1 MQIHREFL
9 DNSRFRCRVVSDA
22 TFVRPR
28 EPSPEATGTRE
39 MAHRLPLLYPLV
51 IALLSLP
58 CTHARADIGFA
69 QAAAIARAS
78 NPNRPLVNLRVR
90 GSGADRR
97 YQATCVNQQLT
108 VLFGM
113 DIDAE
118 TGAIDGIENDPVL
131 PDEEPSLRA
140 ILERLAFCQ
149 VDFAQAVALASVS
162 AGDSAPTITR
172 CDLSSDLF
180 MLTYDLR
187 YDDGLRLEVD
197 AISGQVVPHTEDATP
212 GNALSTAAYEAA
224 VDEAMAI
231 AAAYGGAQWRLFS
244 CETAETPDG
253 IAMGFMF
260 LDPLF
265 GQVLQVDMLGKVTQV
280 VDFPPVG
287 TLFEN
292 VQAIRA
298 RLPQIVVTAPQFL
311 ARIEPS
317 FPGCRISAIDL
328 QVQDNNGT
336 VRTRWSASILTALNQ
351 QLEFSIDATV
361 PAQLALGVA
370 AVPQPRR
377 IGDLDRDG
385 HVGSDDLVELVSTL
399 DSHYP
404 PNDLDQDGWV
414 TMRDLAILLGN
425 WG

>member
-1 MQIHREFL
+1 M
-9 DNSRFRCRVVSDA
+9 C
-22 TFVRPR
+22 
-28 EPSPEATGTRE
+28 E
-39 MAHRLPLLYPLV
+39 MASRLPFLSLFAV
-51 IALLSLP
+51 VLLSLP
-58 CTHARADIGFA
+58 CAHARADIGFT
-69 QAAAIARAS
+69 QAAAIARAA
-78 NPNRPLVNLRVR
+78 NPNRPLVSLRVE
-90 GSGADRR
+90 GVGVDRR

-118 TGAIDGIENDPVL
+118 TGVIGDIENDPVL
-131 PDEEPSLRA
+131 PDEEPAFRA
-140 ILERLAFCQ
+140 ILERLSFCE
-149 VDFAQAVALASVS
+149 VDFGQAVALASVP
-162 AGDSAPTITR
+162 AGSSAPTIAR

-180 MLTYDLR
+180 MLTYDVR
-187 YDDGLRLEVD
+187 YEDGLRLEVD
-197 AISGQVVPHTEDATP
+197 AISGQVVPHIEDATP
-212 GNALSTAAYEAA
+212 GNALSTAAYDTA
-224 VDEAMAI
+224 VDEATAI

-280 VDFPPVG
+280 VDFPPTG

-298 RLPQIVVTAPQFL
+298 RLPQIVVTVPQFL
-311 ARIEPS
+311 ARIESS
-317 FPGCRISAIDL
+317 FPGCRVSAIDL

-336 VRTRWSASILTALNQ
+336 VRTRWSTSLLTALNQ

-370 AVPQPRR
+370 TVPQAHRP
-377 IGDLDRDG
+377 GDLNHDG
-385 HVGSDDLVELVSTL
+385 QVGSDDLVELVSTL
-399 DSHYP
+399 DRRYP

-414 TMRDLAILLGN
+414 TVRDLAILLGN